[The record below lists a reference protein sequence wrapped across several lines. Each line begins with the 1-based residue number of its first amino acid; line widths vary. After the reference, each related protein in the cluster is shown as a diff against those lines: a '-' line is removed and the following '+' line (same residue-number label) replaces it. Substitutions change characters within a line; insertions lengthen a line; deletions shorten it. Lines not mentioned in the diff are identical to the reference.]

1 MRCLPP
7 MRRWLTWVDA
17 RVNADAH
24 SAAARLELNGA
35 PAGVDGLR
43 HLVQTNYG
51 HFTVMRVEDGCVR
64 GLDLHLDRLQSATR
78 ELFGSE
84 LDCERVRGYLRHAL
98 SGATGAWSLRV
109 NVFARAL
116 DREHM
121 DRTVDVDVL
130 VGANPAAVAATQPL
144 RVKSFVYAREAPQ
157 IKHVGTFALFQHRRL
172 ARLAGFDDA
181 LFVDADGCISE
192 GSIWNIGFVDRD
204 GVVVWPQAPQLGGV
218 GMRLVDAGLPSQ
230 DLSSRVRPVYLGE
243 LATFRAAFFS
253 NASVPVRMLASIDAC
268 RFEVDSE
275 IERRLL
281 AAYQSNPP
289 QTI

>member
-1 MRCLPP
+1 MR
-7 MRRWLTWVDA
+7 A
-17 RVNADAH
+17 NANPQS
-24 SAAARLELNGA
+24 SAPRLELNGGPVEA
-35 PAGVDGLR
+35 DDLR
-43 HLVQTNYG
+43 HPAQMNYG
-51 HFTVMRVEDGCVR
+51 HFTVMRVEDGGVR
-64 GLDLHLDRLQSATR
+64 GLDLHLDRLQAATR

-84 LDCERVRGYLRHAL
+84 LDRERVRGYLRHAL
-98 SGATGAWSLRV
+98 SGATGAWSVRV

-121 DRTVDVDVL
+121 ERAVGVDVL
-130 VGANPAAVAATQPL
+130 IGANPAPVTTTQPL

-157 IKHVGTFALFQHRRL
+157 IKHVGTFGLFHHRRL

-181 LFVDADGCISE
+181 LFVDTHGRISE
-192 GSIWNIGFVDRD
+192 GSIWNIGFVYRD
-204 GVVVWPQAPQLGGV
+204 GVVVWPQAPQLDGV
-218 GMRLVDAGLPSQ
+218 GMRLVDAGLPGQ
-230 DLSSRVRPVYLGE
+230 DISSRVRPVYLAE

-268 RFEVDSE
+268 RFEADSE